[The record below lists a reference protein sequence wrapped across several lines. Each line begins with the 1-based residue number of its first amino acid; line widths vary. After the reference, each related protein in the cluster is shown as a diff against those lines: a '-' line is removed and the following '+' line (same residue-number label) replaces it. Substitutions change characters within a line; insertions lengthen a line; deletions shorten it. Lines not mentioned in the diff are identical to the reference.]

1 VLPDREITP
10 KTIEVKKV
18 YQNISVKPVDLIK
31 GKVKIVN
38 KYFFTNLNEFILNWQ
53 LKEDNKIICQGSDPN
68 FSLEPRNERVI
79 ALPIKYPA
87 AKAGAEYW
95 LNFSFIL
102 KKDMSW
108 ADKGYEI
115 AKEQLPIPLSKPI
128 TKLSPAKL
136 HNVKVE
142 ETSDRISVTGN
153 NFKVSFDKA
162 KGIIDTYS
170 FNNIKLIQQGPQPNF
185 WRAPTDNDFG
195 NNMQERCAVWKYAGV
210 NREVKSVTLLN
221 GNDLTKNIGSNKVII
236 KIESL
241 LKGAGS
247 KYITIYTIYGNGDIL
262 IDNSFTPG
270 KKDLPELPR
279 FGMNMVMPKEF
290 SNVQFYGRGPQ
301 ENYCDRKTAAFV
313 DLYKLTVDEMY
324 TNYVSPQEN
333 GTRTDLR
340 WIALSN
346 SNGTGLLAIGEPLLS
361 ASALY
366 YTDLDL
372 TQKDRGTMHP
382 TDLVNENFISVN
394 LDLIQMGVG
403 GDNSW
408 GAKTHPQYMI
418 FPECY
423 SYKFLLRPFDKN
435 NDLMSLSKKL
445 YY

>member
-1 VLPDREITP
+1 
-10 KTIEVKKV
+10 
-18 YQNISVKPVDLIK
+18 
-31 GKVKIVN
+31 
-38 KYFFTNLNEFILNWQ
+38 
-53 LKEDNKIICQGSDPN
+53 
-68 FSLEPRNERVI
+68 
-79 ALPIKYPA
+79 
-87 AKAGAEYW
+87 
-95 LNFSFIL
+95 
-102 KKDMSW
+102 MSW

-153 NFKVSFDKA
+153 NFKASFDKA

-301 ENYCDRKTAAFV
+301 ENY
-313 DLYKLTVDEMY
+313 
-324 TNYVSPQEN
+324 
-333 GTRTDLR
+333 
-340 WIALSN
+340 
-346 SNGTGLLAIGEPLLS
+346 
-361 ASALY
+361 
-366 YTDLDL
+366 
-372 TQKDRGTMHP
+372 
-382 TDLVNENFISVN
+382 
-394 LDLIQMGVG
+394 
-403 GDNSW
+403 
-408 GAKTHPQYMI
+408 
-418 FPECY
+418 
-423 SYKFLLRPFDKN
+423 
-435 NDLMSLSKKL
+435 
-445 YY
+445 